1 MDRVLFSTK
10 AKYFNVGVVQPIF
23 FKNVPKLN
31 SLTQGVIDSKQR
43 LINEIE
49 IFSETTSS
57 GAHVHSGTAMQIT
70 EDAICTKFTVIVQTS
85 DL

>member
-10 AKYFNVGVVQPIF
+10 AKYFNVGVVQRSFI
-23 FKNVPKLN
+23 KKVPKLN
-31 SLTQGVIDSKQR
+31 SPTQGVINGKQR

-57 GAHVHSGTAMQIT
+57 GAHVHSGTAMQISNRRRHLHKVPH
-70 EDAICTKFTVIVQTS
+70 CS
-85 DL
+85 RR